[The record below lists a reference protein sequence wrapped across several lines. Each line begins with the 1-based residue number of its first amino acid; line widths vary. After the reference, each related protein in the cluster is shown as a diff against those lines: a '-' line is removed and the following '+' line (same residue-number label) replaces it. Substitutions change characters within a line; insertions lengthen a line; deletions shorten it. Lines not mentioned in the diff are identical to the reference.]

1 MVAVESRISPWN
13 GVGVSSTSNRL
24 PSVSSARS
32 VACVVVGAFALVVFT
47 ACSSD
52 DEPARN
58 GVDNVLQACQLRVA
72 WKNPT
77 AEKCVNC
84 VAAAPSPQCDC
95 EAFKEFA
102 GLCKTQDDA
111 RRAEPSCT
119 GAMEDCARA
128 CKDDCACVDACYA
141 QAAACKRIIDGRDG
155 CVVDV
160 CTPYCN

>member
-1 MVAVESRISPWN
+1 ME
-13 GVGVSSTSNRL
+13 VSSTFLRL
-24 PSVSSARS
+24 ASVTT
-32 VACVVVGAFALVVFT
+32 ALAALLVFT

-52 DEPARN
+52 DEAPRN
-58 GVDNVLQACQLRVA
+58 GVNDVRAACQIRVA
-72 WKNPT
+72 WKNPS

-102 GLCKTQDDA
+102 GLCKDQDDA
-111 RRAEPSCT
+111 RRSEPSCT
-119 GAMEDCARA
+119 SAMEDCARA
-128 CKDDCACVDACYA
+128 CKNDCGCVEGCYA

-160 CTPYCN
+160 CSQYCN

>member
-1 MVAVESRISPWN
+1 MT
-13 GVGVSSTSNRL
+13 SSLIRL
-24 PSVSSARS
+24 ALVSSALTL
-32 VACVVVGAFALVVFT
+32 LVVST

-52 DEPARN
+52 DAAPRN
-58 GVDNVLQACQLRVA
+58 GVDDIVKACQIRVA

-102 GLCKTQDDA
+102 ALCKDQDDA
-111 RRAEPSCT
+111 RRSEPSCT

-128 CKDDCACVDACYA
+128 CKDDCACVAGCYA
-141 QAAACKRIIDGRDG
+141 QAAACKRVIDARDG

-160 CTPYCN
+160 CTQYCN